1 MIEEHA
7 IVVGVESNA
16 AMLEIIRKTPCGL
29 CGKSRGCGISL
40 WAKLFNHKSVFKAT
54 NSIGAKVGD
63 NVIVGIEENALLKS
77 SMTIYGIPLA
87 SLLIGAVIGIAFLP
101 QDASAAQK
109 DIYTVM
115 GAVVGLSL
123 SLLWLKGHS
132 IGQTFNPN
140 HQPVILRA
148 DNQVVMNLQCERGEQ

>member
-7 IVVGVESNA
+7 IVVGVEQDA

-63 NVIVGIEENALLKS
+63 SVIVGIEEHALLRS

-87 SLLIGAVIGIAFLP
+87 SLLIGAVLGIAFLP
-101 QDASAAQK
+101 QDASAVQK
-109 DIYTVM
+109 DVYTVI
-115 GAVVGLSL
+115 GALIGLSL
-123 SLLWLKGHS
+123 SILWLKGHS
-132 IGQTFNPN
+132 TGQTFNPN

-148 DNQVVMNLQCERGEQ
+148 DSQIMMNLQCERGE

>member
-7 IVVGVESNA
+7 IVVSVSGDS

-40 WAKLFNHKSVFKAT
+40 WGKLFNHKSEFRAT

-63 NVIVGIEENALLKS
+63 NVVVGVEEQALLKS
-77 SMTIYGIPLA
+77 SMTIYAFPLA
-87 SLLIGAVIGIAFLP
+87 ALLLGAFLGMAFLP
-101 QDASAAQK
+101 QEAASGQK
-109 DIYTVM
+109 DAY
-115 GAVVGLSL
+115 AVVGAAIGLAL

-132 IGQTFNPN
+132 LGRPYSSS

-148 DNQVVMNLQCERGEQ
+148 DNQVMNLKCERGE

>member
-7 IVVGVESNA
+7 IVVGVEKDA

-40 WAKLFNHKSVFKAT
+40 WGKLFNHKSVFKAS

-63 NVIVGIEENALLKS
+63 NVIVGIEEHALLRS
-77 SMTIYGIPLA
+77 SMTIYGVPLA
-87 SLLIGAVIGIAFLP
+87 ALLVGAVLGIAFLP
-101 QDASAAQK
+101 QDAEAAQK
-109 DIYTVM
+109 DIYTVI
-115 GAVVGLSL
+115 GAAIGLVLSL
-123 SLLWLKGHS
+123 IWLKGHS
-132 IGQTFNPN
+132 AGQPFNPS

-148 DNQVVMNLQCERGEQ
+148 DNQIMMNLQCERGEQ

>member
-7 IVVGVESNA
+7 IVVGVEQDA

-63 NVIVGIEENALLKS
+63 NVIVGIEENALLRS
-77 SMTIYGIPLA
+77 SMTIYGIPLV
-87 SLLIGAVIGIAFLP
+87 SLVLGAVIGIVFLP
-101 QDASAAQK
+101 QAASAAQK
-109 DIYTVM
+109 DIYTVI
-115 GAVVGLSL
+115 GAAIGLLL

-132 IGQTFNPN
+132 LGQTFNPD

-148 DNQVVMNLQCERGEQ
+148 DDQAMMNLQCERGGQ